1 MPHKRKEP
9 VSTAEVNAALWQ
21 YVKRC
26 DDLLRETHGAGTDF
40 MTARDN
46 YQDKHAQEVLKAPEG
61 TVQYKKALADTK
73 CKSEFLAFI
82 KAETRFKYLKL
93 ALDTT
98 RDQLVALESIGSN
111 FRQENDLQKYK
122 T

>member
-9 VSTAEVNAALWQ
+9 ISAAEVNAEIWFLVQ
-21 YVKRC
+21 RC
-26 DDLLRETHGAGTDF
+26 NELLTEYHGAGGELVE
-40 MTARDN
+40 ARDE
-46 YQDKHAQEVLKAPEG
+46 YEDKHAQETLRSDG
-61 TVQYKKALADTK
+61 TVQVRKALADTK
-73 CKSEFLAFI
+73 CKNEYLRFI

-111 FRQENDLQKYK
+111 LRQENDLLKYK